1 MGPIFARIREN
12 MDNRQEARQERRE
25 ERQERRSTKHDI
37 PTDTPLA
44 EEKILNTDRTEI
56 HKLIADAVKIQLSEK
71 TASKLETEQSARRER
86 LANVSALDYVVDG
99 KVVRPTLVQQE
110 ENPNRVLS
118 DGPPSYRVEHTE
130 QMSAA
135 REQPFAP
142 QKEPPK
148 MLEIIKTEKAI
159 FDERLKEMEQKMAAL
174 EKKLNEENKKL
185 TVINHSLLQENID
198 LKIRLNALEQ
208 PAASIPATNTPALV
222 NEVNKATEK
231 QKEQTMYR
239 QNQKMADNKA
249 AELEA
254 ASIAASIAASQKE
267 LIAKIKGTG
276 EIDWNKLG
284 KGYEEFIAGGMKVTP
299 GYSPPWRPA
308 SYFANNANL
317 KQDSNSEVF
326 KKFFENAQKISGSK
340 LAMDSPDGLTWIK
353 KIIDVESQTIY
364 PVKNLDRP
372 KNMQISEE

>member
-1 MGPIFARIREN
+1 MGPFLARIRDIR
-12 MDNRQEARQERRE
+12 DNRQEARHERR
-25 ERQERRSTKHDI
+25 QECHSTKHI

-44 EEKILNTDRTEI
+44 DEKIPNTNRAEMQQQFLTRG
-56 HKLIADAVKIQLSEK
+56 ADTGPTQPPKVTDSNTLKVEEL
-71 TASKLETEQSARRER
+71 RE
-86 LANVSALDYVVDG
+86 
-99 KVVRPTLVQQE
+99 
-110 ENPNRVLS
+110 
-118 DGPPSYRVEHTE
+118 
-130 QMSAA
+130 
-135 REQPFAP
+135 
-142 QKEPPK
+142 KEPVRMNELPSRLDPAHEQEVRGQPELPK
-148 MLEIIKTEKAI
+148 IKTEKAI

-249 AELEA
+249 AELE
-254 ASIAASIAASQKE
+254 AASIAASQKE